1 MTAAIQGVQSVQVA
15 LSINDV
21 LSLQVKTLVY
31 CVLKVF
37 ICTTSLFLS
46 LLLVPFDSCLY
57 QLSKCMS
64 NTTGRKYW
72 LMFLR
77 PCQSAMCIV

>member
-21 LSLQVKTLVY
+21 LSLQVKN

-57 QLSKCMS
+57 RCP
-64 NTTGRKYW
+64 NA
-72 LMFLR
+72 
-77 PCQSAMCIV
+77 CQTQQVGSIG

>member
-21 LSLQVKTLVY
+21 LSLQVKN